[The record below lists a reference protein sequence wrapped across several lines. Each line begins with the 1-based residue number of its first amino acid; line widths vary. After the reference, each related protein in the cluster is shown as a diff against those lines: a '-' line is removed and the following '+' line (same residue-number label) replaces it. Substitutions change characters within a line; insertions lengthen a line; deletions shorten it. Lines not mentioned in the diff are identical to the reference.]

1 MAPNDIDE
9 TTAAALREVGLPV
22 SEGMTDKEAMRTYI
36 LTAQS
41 VMRREAKAKERELKG
56 FYVDFLFDRLNVTRF
71 R

>member
-41 VMRREAKAKERELKG
+41 VMRISL
-56 FYVDFLFDRLNVTRF
+56 VIQ
-71 R
+71 